1 MSSLLSFFGAV
12 ATFGM
17 RLGVIRLFWIAAII
31 VVGIL
36 LFKMLDHVQRTL
48 DWCGRHWRKAPT
60 WRKQVY
66 GFFGLVVGWKV
77 LWPIL
82 PKTTAALAVG
92 LCVGVVFYVQG
103 WQYARRYNLVGT
115 HAAAAWRHHWEI
127 RRKTRQLTNAV
138 GNATS
143 KPNGRARRPVKT
155 ATGTAAVIEPPDG
168 MSAQEFADLANE
180 GGLHSATARQVGWDE
195 TKGMNATPL
204 NDGTVLLHV
213 DSKSEDGGEPLEEE
227 HWWKP

>member
-1 MSSLLSFFGAV
+1 MNTVLSVFGGV
-12 ATFGM
+12 ASFGM
-17 RLGVIRLFWIAAII
+17 HLGIVRLFWVAVIV

-36 LFKMLDHVQRTL
+36 VFKMLNQVQNAL

-66 GFFGLVVGWKV
+66 GFFGFVVAYKA
-77 LWPIL
+77 LWPAL
-82 PKTTAALAVG
+82 PKTQGAIAVALG
-92 LCVGVVFYVQG
+92 VGVVFYAQG
-103 WQYARRYNLVGT
+103 YQYARKYGLVGT

-127 RRKTRQLTNAV
+127 TRKTRQLTNAV
-138 GNATS
+138 GAATS

-213 DSKSEDGGEPLEEE
+213 DSEHPDGGEPLEEA
-227 HWWKP
+227 HWWTP